1 MIQTWI
7 LHQDMSPVDA
17 VMSGADESIC
27 GNCIH
32 RAIDGKK
39 RSCYVNVGQA
49 PLQIWRAWQ
58 NNKYPQV
65 SPADFGEYYSRY
77 RSIRLGAYGDPAAV
91 PLRVLHDLMSPAWLG
106 HTGYTHQWRD
116 CDAGY
121 AGYLMASVDT
131 EAEYWEAKADGWRTF
146 RTLTPD
152 DSLTDGEIS
161 CPASDEAGK
170 RTTCDR
176 CKLCAGNFSN
186 RKHKPKDIGIIAHGV
201 GAKNYARKLEVL
213 HD

>member
-1 MIQTWI
+1 
-7 LHQDMSPVDA
+7 
-17 VMSGADESIC
+17 
-27 GNCIH
+27 
-32 RAIDGKK
+32 
-39 RSCYVNVGQA
+39 
-49 PLQIWRAWQ
+49 
-58 NNKYPQV
+58 
-65 SPADFGEYYSRY
+65 
-77 RSIRLGAYGDPAAV
+77 
-91 PLRVLHDLMSPAWLG
+91 
-106 HTGYTHQWRD
+106 
-116 CDAGY
+116 
-121 AGYLMASVDT
+121 MASVDT

>member
-1 MIQTWI
+1 
-7 LHQDMSPVDA
+7 MSPVDA

-32 RAIDGKK
+32 RAINGKK

-49 PLQIWRAWQ
+49 PFNIWRAWK

-65 SPADFGEYYSRY
+65 KPLDFGEYYSRY

-91 PLRVLHDLMSPAWLG
+91 PLRVLHDLMYHDWVG

-116 CDAGY
+116 CDPRY
-121 AGYLMASVDT
+121 ANYLMASVDT

-161 CPASDEAGK
+161 YPASDEAGK

-176 CKLCAGNFSN
+176 CKLWLVIS
-186 RKHKPKDIGIIAHGV
+186 IIANTSPRILV
-201 GAKNYARKLEVL
+201 SLPTA
-213 HD
+213 